1 MSRICRKAAF
11 VVLVGYTLAFVGCAG
26 SREARDVDDTA
37 PDPAEEEVI
46 NLADYEDFDPAPY
59 GEEAPPEAI
68 DVTHDVPESLME
80 GRAASGTARTV
91 QGYRIQILN
100 TVSKQEADKMV
111 EDLIA
116 WWNEQRS
123 SGSNSDLFR
132 QEQPPVYTIYRQP
145 YYRVRVGDFAT
156 RAQVQRVLPTFKQR
170 FSAALIVPDT
180 VTIYQ

>member
-1 MSRICRKAAF
+1 MNRLRKAGSF
-11 VVLVGYTLAFVGCAG
+11 IFLIGFSLVLGACAG
-26 SREARDVDDTA
+26 SRETRDAGDQTPPA
-37 PDPAEEEVI
+37 PEEEMV
-46 NLADYEDFDPAPY
+46 NLAEYEDFDPSPY

-68 DVTHDVPESLME
+68 DVSHDVPESLME
-80 GRAASGTARTV
+80 GRAASGTTRTM

-116 WWNEQRS
+116 WWAEQRE
-123 SGSNSDLFR
+123 GGPASDLFR

-156 RAQVQRVLPTFKQR
+156 RAQVQRVLPAFKQR